1 LKNSIKVRNLIFK
14 VILPLSV
21 SIIIYLLFRPL
32 TLKGYNL
39 IDTQIIIQLRE
50 FRYYLN
56 DIISIIPKWV
66 IYCLPDGLWIYS
78 FTSAMILIFEKK
90 PHQLIF
96 ISLPILMAYIHE
108 LCQLFLINYGTFDSF
123 DLLTYCVFYFFSI
136 FSFYSPKNY
145 LALFKKKHL

>member
-1 LKNSIKVRNLIFK
+1 MKNSIKVRNLIFK

-21 SIIIYLLFRPL
+21 TIIIYLLFRPL

-39 IDTQIIIQLRE
+39 VGPQIIKPLRE
-50 FRYYLN
+50 FRYYIN
-56 DIISIIPKWV
+56 DIIPILPKWV
-66 IYCLPDGLWIYS
+66 IYSLPDGLWVYS

-90 PHQLIF
+90 PHQLLF
-96 ISLPILMAYIHE
+96 VSVPILMAYIHE

-123 DLLTYCVFYFFSI
+123 DLLTYSVFYFFSI

-145 LALFKKKHL
+145 LALYKKNHL

>member
-1 LKNSIKVRNLIFK
+1 MKNSIKVRNLIFK

-39 IDTQIIIQLRE
+39 VDPQIIIQLRE
-50 FRYYLN
+50 FRFYIN
-56 DIISIIPKWV
+56 NIIQISPKWV
-66 IYCLPDGLWIYS
+66 IYSLPDGLWIYS
-78 FTSAMILIFEKK
+78 FTSTMILIFGKK

-96 ISLPILMAYIHE
+96 VSVPILIAYIHE
-108 LCQLFLINYGTFDSF
+108 LCQLFLINYGTFDSL
-123 DLLTYCVFYFFSI
+123 DLLTYCVFYFLSI

-145 LALFKKKHL
+145 LALFKKNHL